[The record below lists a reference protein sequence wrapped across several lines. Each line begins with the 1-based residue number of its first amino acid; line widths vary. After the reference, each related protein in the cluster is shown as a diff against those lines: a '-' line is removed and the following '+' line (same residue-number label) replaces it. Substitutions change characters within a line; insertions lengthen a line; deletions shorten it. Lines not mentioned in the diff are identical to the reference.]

1 MIPAANPDLNERA
14 VAEEIH
20 FLLECRNRFNDELGE
35 LGYEIIVEKVT
46 IDKFGQLIYRADA
59 TLGDFSDCVR
69 FICSR
74 QNDDITVQLIMDK
87 SEFKPFSQ

>member
-46 IDKFGQLIYRADA
+46 IDKFGRLYPSH
-59 TLGDFSDCVR
+59 T
-69 FICSR
+69 
-74 QNDDITVQLIMDK
+74 
-87 SEFKPFSQ
+87 